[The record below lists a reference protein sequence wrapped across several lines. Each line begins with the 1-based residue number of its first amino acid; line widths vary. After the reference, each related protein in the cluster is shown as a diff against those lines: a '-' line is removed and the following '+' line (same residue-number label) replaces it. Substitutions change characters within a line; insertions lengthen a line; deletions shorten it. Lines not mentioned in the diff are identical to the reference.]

1 MKTDVHGQPVYQ
13 YEKLDLAW
21 GYDSYKKLEYHYQ
34 YITDPEKQLEVLT
47 WIGQYL
53 RDADK
58 ALFPFCFFVLESVT
72 TKNLDNREVTEVDQ
86 QFMIGFRTLTMIMGN
101 WEGENPG
108 DILLNMKRNMVT
120 QKIKNYSEDLAY
132 FNKVSDANWYGTKY
146 WSEVDNTITT
156 YWNCDVLNPDYTGSL
171 TGEALEEQR
180 VEARAVTGRFGFVMG
195 DEWGGGLFTPYDTQ
209 RDLECFVK
217 VILATG
223 SDEVFREQWGTYP
236 LVMEKYEVLYEIITE
251 KLGVEL

>member
-1 MKTDVHGQPVYQ
+1 M
-13 YEKLDLAW
+13 
-21 GYDSYKKLEYHYQ
+21 
-34 YITDPEKQLEVLT
+34 
-47 WIGQYL
+47 
-53 RDADK
+53 
-58 ALFPFCFFVLESVT
+58 
-72 TKNLDNREVTEVDQ
+72 
-86 QFMIGFRTLTMIMGN
+86 
-101 WEGENPG
+101 
-108 DILLNMKRNMVT
+108 
-120 QKIKNYSEDLAY
+120 
-132 FNKVSDANWYGTKY
+132 
-146 WSEVDNTITT
+146 
-156 YWNCDVLNPDYTGSL
+156 NPDYTGSL

-236 LVMEKYEVLYEIITE
+236 LVLYEIITE